1 MDLEKQVAPL
11 IKNDFVNQN
20 ITRLRSWF
28 QTFPNAA
35 DMLEKE
41 LGSPVIVYAI
51 REVKWLSLVFILSI
65 PNVKSKSIQSMQA
78 NDSEFEICLLI
89 VKSNIQKLDSTQIET
104 LNYLHERVRL

>member
-65 PNVKSKSIQSMQA
+65 LTAIYVGMQY
-78 NDSEFEICLLI
+78 ILLI
-89 VKSNIQKLDSTQIET
+89 PLAFLSQLIQTKRALPTI
-104 LNYLHERVRL
+104 